1 LITGSYEKG
10 QQLLKKSVTHFK
22 AILSNKKAEIQIFFS
37 LAYQIRQV
45 PPKSIWIGDSHAY
58 HLINQGAVMQKIS
71 ITADNNLLIWIGPR
85 LLYSVSRKG
94 FEFDFLTRIVLKIAS
109 KNQNVFFVLGEIDCR
124 VYLVSKTLPGG
135 PDAFAEIAK
144 NYIHEVSMLLQN
156 FGLKRAIIVGPVPP
170 SDSGAQSSEFPRNG
184 TLAERV
190 FVTKMLTESLLKCST
205 SDVLMVELAPIL
217 SVENGCLDPLLS
229 DDGIHVNRK
238 GSKIALDEIFK
249 KEVTTGADDNVD
261 WR

>member
-10 QQLLKKSVTHFK
+10 QQLLKKGLTYFK
-22 AILSNKKAEIQIFFS
+22 GILSNKKAEIQNFYS
-37 LAYQIRQV
+37 LINQIRQV
-45 PPKSIWIGDSHAY
+45 RPKSIWIGDSHAH

-94 FEFDFLTRIVLKIAS
+94 FELDFLTRMVFKIAS
-109 KNQNVFFVLGEIDCR
+109 ENQNVFFVLGEIDCR

-135 PDAFAEIAK
+135 QDAFAEIAK
-144 NYIHEVSMLLQN
+144 NYNHQISRLLRN
-156 FGLKRAIIVGPVPP
+156 YGLKRAIIVGPVPP
-170 SDSGAQSSEFPRNG
+170 SDSGAQSTEFPRNG

-190 FVTKMLTESLLKCST
+190 FVTKKLTESLLKCS
-205 SDVLMVELAPIL
+205 SIDVLIVELASIL
-217 SVENGCLDPLLS
+217 STENGCLDPLLS

-238 GSKIALDEIFK
+238 GSKIALDEIFE
-249 KEVTTGADDNVD
+249 KEVTKGTDDNFN
-261 WR
+261 RR